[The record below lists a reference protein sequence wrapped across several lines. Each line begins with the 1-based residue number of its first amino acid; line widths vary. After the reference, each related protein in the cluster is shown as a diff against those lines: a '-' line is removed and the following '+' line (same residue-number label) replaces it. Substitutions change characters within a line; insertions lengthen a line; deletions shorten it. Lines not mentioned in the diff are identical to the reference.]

1 MKFELSRRNFLSA
14 SLAATMLPRLSRAAS
29 PNDEIRIAVLGLR
42 WRGQE
47 LTHQFS
53 KVPGVRVVALCDPD
67 SKLLAER
74 SEELATLA
82 HAPKRYTDPR
92 QVMDDA
98 EIDAVAIA
106 TPNHWHSLL
115 GIWACQ
121 AGKDVYIEKPVS
133 HNLFEGWQLLN
144 AARQHRRIVQT
155 GTQNRSDTGLRE
167 AATQI
172 HNGRLGP
179 VRLVRGLCYNRR
191 PSTGLVTTPQP
202 IPKEVDYNIWSG
214 PAELK
219 PIVRQQFHYDWHWNY
234 TYGNGD
240 VGNQGVH
247 ELDICRWMLG
257 ADDLPATAISVGG
270 RFGYE
275 DNATTPNTLMT
286 YLGYETAP
294 ILFEVRGLP
303 AKAGEKRMDTYR
315 GKSVGLVV
323 ECEHGYFAGGRGGG
337 ALYEIDGK
345 LIQNCPGDNGDSH
358 AANFID
364 AVRSRDATT
373 LRAEIAEGV
382 LSSGLSH
389 FCNLSYQAG
398 KPTEKEQI
406 AERLQSEPLAAA
418 AFDRMASH
426 LEANEVDLS
435 KTAVTLG
442 PMLNWNTDARQFNGN
457 DRANQLLTRQYREP
471 FVVTDLSAT

>member
-1 MKFELSRRNFLSA
+1 MKSEQSRRCFLSA
-14 SLAATMLPRLSRAAS
+14 SLAATMLPRIGRAAS
-29 PNDEIRIAVLGLR
+29 PNDEVRVAVLGLR
-42 WRGQE
+42 WRGQQ
-47 LTHQFS
+47 LTHEFI
-53 KVPGVRVVALCDPD
+53 KVPGVRVAALCDPD

-74 SEELATLA
+74 SEELASLA
-82 HAPKRYTDPR
+82 HAPKRYVDPR
-92 QVMDDA
+92 QVMDDT

-144 AARQHRRIVQT
+144 AARKHRRIVQT

-167 AATQI
+167 AASQI
-172 HNGRLGP
+172 HSGRLGA

-191 PSTGLVTTPQP
+191 PSTGMVTAPQP
-202 IPKEVDYNIWSG
+202 VPKDVDYNIWSG
-214 PAELK
+214 PAELE
-219 PIVRQQFHYDWHWNY
+219 PIMRKQFHYDWHWKY

-247 ELDICRWMLG
+247 ELDICRWMIG
-257 ADDLPATAISVGG
+257 ADALPATAISVGG

-275 DNATTPNTLMT
+275 DNANTPNTLVT
-286 YLGYETAP
+286 YLGYEPAP

-303 AKAGEKRMDTYR
+303 AKANEKRMDTYR

-323 ECEHGYFAGGRGGG
+323 ECENGYFAGGRGGG
-337 ALYEIDGK
+337 NLYDNDGQ
-345 LIQNCPGDNGDSH
+345 LIQSCPGDNGDTH

-373 LRAEIAEGV
+373 LHAEIAEGV

-389 FCNLSYQAG
+389 FCNLSYQSG
-398 KPTEKEQI
+398 EPTARKQI
-406 AERLQSEPLAAA
+406 TERLQSEPIAAQ
-418 AFDRMASH
+418 AFDRMANH
-426 LEANEVDLS
+426 LEANKIDLS
-435 KTAVTLG
+435 EAAVTLG
-442 PMLNWNTDARQFNGN
+442 PMLMWDSATRRFEGN
-457 DRANQLLTRQYREP
+457 DQANQLLTRQYRKP
-471 FVVTDLSAT
+471 FVVPDLSTT